1 LSQFSPTL
9 KGWKWPGIQQS
20 RGIFNPKSPHI
31 WADQKQIIRLFGEYL
46 ANRLLNLG
54 ETVNLFGQREEGCL
68 IVSAKRENFVRLA
81 EARVSRALDSIRV
94 IGNLSNRSN
103 YEYDEQDV
111 KKIIKILQDE
121 VAKVK
126 MQLEA
131 KSGVSKQQF
140 KLGK

>member
-1 LSQFSPTL
+1 M
-9 KGWKWPGIQQS
+9 
-20 RGIFNPKSPHI
+20 
-31 WADQKQIIRLFGEYL
+31 AQIIRLFVEYVGK
-46 ANRLLNLG
+46 RLRNGG
-54 ETVNLFGQREEGCL
+54 ETVSLHGRREERFL
-68 IVSAKRENFVRLA
+68 IMSAKRENFVRLA

-111 KKIIKILQDE
+111 KKIIKTLQDE

>member
-1 LSQFSPTL
+1 MRQ
-9 KGWKWPGIQQS
+9 
-20 RGIFNPKSPHI
+20 IFG
-31 WADQKQIIRLFGEYL
+31 LFGEYL
-46 ANRLLNLG
+46 ADGLQNDGERVSLLG
-54 ETVNLFGQREEGCL
+54 PRKEGCL

-103 YEYDEQDV
+103 YEYDDQDV
-111 KKIIKILQDE
+111 KKIIKTLQDE

>member
-1 LSQFSPTL
+1 MH
-9 KGWKWPGIQQS
+9 G
-20 RGIFNPKSPHI
+20 R
-31 WADQKQIIRLFGEYL
+31 
-46 ANRLLNLG
+46 
-54 ETVNLFGQREEGCL
+54 REERFL
-68 IVSAKRENFVRLA
+68 IMSVKRENFVRLA

-111 KKIIKILQDE
+111 KKIIKTLQDE

-131 KSGVSKQQF
+131 KSGMSKQQF

>member
-1 LSQFSPTL
+1 M
-9 KGWKWPGIQQS
+9 PGHQ
-20 RGIFNPKSPHI
+20 N
-31 WADQKQIIRLFGEYL
+31 QIVGLFGKYLAIRLRNGGKRVSL
-46 ANRLLNLG
+46 SGPRKG
-54 ETVNLFGQREEGCL
+54 GCL

-81 EARVSRALDSIRV
+81 EARVSRALNSIRV

-111 KKIIKILQDE
+111 KKIIKTLQDE

-131 KSGVSKQQF
+131 KSGVSKQHF

>member
-1 LSQFSPTL
+1 MYV
-9 KGWKWPGIQQS
+9 
-20 RGIFNPKSPHI
+20 
-31 WADQKQIIRLFGEYL
+31 YL
-46 ANRLLNLG
+46 N
-54 ETVNLFGQREEGCL
+54 EEGYGDL
-68 IVSAKRENFVRLA
+68 SIKRENFVRLA

-111 KKIIKILQDE
+111 KKIIKTLQDE

-126 MQLEA
+126 IKLEA
-131 KSGVSKQQF
+131 KSRISKQQF

>member
-1 LSQFSPTL
+1 MG
-9 KGWKWPGIQQS
+9 K
-20 RGIFNPKSPHI
+20 
-31 WADQKQIIRLFGEYL
+31 RLRNG
-46 ANRLLNLG
+46 G
-54 ETVNLFGQREEGCL
+54 ETVSLQGRRGERILFM
-68 IVSAKRENFVRLA
+68 SAKRENFVRLA

-111 KKIIKILQDE
+111 KKIIKTLQDE

>member
-1 LSQFSPTL
+1 MRQ
-9 KGWKWPGIQQS
+9 
-20 RGIFNPKSPHI
+20 IFG
-31 WADQKQIIRLFGEYL
+31 LFGEYMADGL
-46 ANRLLNLG
+46 QNDGERVSLLG
-54 ETVNLFGQREEGCL
+54 PRKEGCL
-68 IVSAKRENFVRLA
+68 IVSTKRENFVRLA

-103 YEYDEQDV
+103 YEYDDQDV
-111 KKIIKILQDE
+111 KKIIKTLQDE

>member
-1 LSQFSPTL
+1 M
-9 KGWKWPGIQQS
+9 
-20 RGIFNPKSPHI
+20 R
-31 WADQKQIIRLFGEYL
+31 
-46 ANRLLNLG
+46 NRLRNSG
-54 ETVNLFGQREEGCL
+54 ERVSLHVRRDERFLFM
-68 IVSAKRENFVRLA
+68 SAKRENFVRLA

-111 KKIIKILQDE
+111 KKIIKTLQDE

-131 KSGVSKQQF
+131 KSGMSKQQF

>member
-1 LSQFSPTL
+1 MRNGGEKVSLHA
-9 KGWKWPGIQQS
+9 S
-20 RGIFNPKSPHI
+20 RVERF
-31 WADQKQIIRLFGEYL
+31 
-46 ANRLLNLG
+46 
-54 ETVNLFGQREEGCL
+54 L
-68 IVSAKRENFVRLA
+68 IMSVKRENFVRLA

-111 KKIIKILQDE
+111 KKIIKTLQDE

>member
-1 LSQFSPTL
+1 MEDWLRNS
-9 KGWKWPGIQQS
+9 
-20 RGIFNPKSPHI
+20 
-31 WADQKQIIRLFGEYL
+31 AEMVRLRAPIKE
-46 ANRLLNLG
+46 R
-54 ETVNLFGQREEGCL
+54 CS
-68 IVSAKRENFVRLA
+68 IMSAKRENFVRLA

-103 YEYDEQDV
+103 YEYNEQDV
-111 KKIIKILQDE
+111 KKIIKTLQDE

>member
-1 LSQFSPTL
+1 MRNSGERVSLHGRRDERF
-9 KGWKWPGIQQS
+9 
-20 RGIFNPKSPHI
+20 
-31 WADQKQIIRLFGEYL
+31 LFM
-46 ANRLLNLG
+46 
-54 ETVNLFGQREEGCL
+54 
-68 IVSAKRENFVRLA
+68 SAKRENFVRLA

-111 KKIIKILQDE
+111 KKIIKTLQDE

-131 KSGVSKQQF
+131 KSGVPKQHF

>member
-1 LSQFSPTL
+1 ML
-9 KGWKWPGIQQS
+9 
-20 RGIFNPKSPHI
+20 
-31 WADQKQIIRLFGEYL
+31 
-46 ANRLLNLG
+46 
-54 ETVNLFGQREEGCL
+54 GQRKERWL

-111 KKIIKILQDE
+111 KKIIKTLQDE
-121 VAKVK
+121 VAKVRT
-126 MQLEA
+126 QLEA
-131 KSGVSKQQF
+131 ISGVSKQHF